1 MNSSLR
7 VRGLWGFKLT
17 RSGYNPCNLWLKMI
31 PRENILERLRT
42 IKPAL
47 QQEFPLR
54 RMALFGSWARNE
66 QTDTSDVD
74 ILVEVDPSIGLRF
87 VTLAERLES
96 LLEQHVDLV
105 SSRAVK
111 PNLLKQIQAELIDV

>member
-1 MNSSLR
+1 
-7 VRGLWGFKLT
+7 
-17 RSGYNPCNLWLKMI
+17 
-31 PRENILERLRT
+31 
-42 IKPAL
+42 
-47 QQEFPLR
+47 
-54 RMALFGSWARNE
+54 
-66 QTDTSDVD
+66 VD

-96 LLEQHVDLV
+96 LLDQHVDLV

>member
-1 MNSSLR
+1 MNSR
-7 VRGLWGFKLT
+7 QH
-17 RSGYNPCNLWLKMI
+17 
-31 PRENILERLRT
+31 ILERLRT

-47 QQEFPLR
+47 QQEFPLHR
-54 RMALFGSWARNE
+54 IGLFGSWARNE

-74 ILVEVDPSIGLRF
+74 ILVDVDPSIGLRF

-96 LLEQHVDLV
+96 MLEHHVDLV

-111 PNLLKQIQAELIDV
+111 PNLLKQIQTELIDV

>member
-1 MNSSLR
+1 MN
-7 VRGLWGFKLT
+7 
-17 RSGYNPCNLWLKMI
+17 

-54 RMALFGSWARNE
+54 RMGLFGSWARNE
-66 QTDTSDVD
+66 QTETSDVD

-105 SSRAVK
+105 SSRAVR
-111 PNLLKQIQAELIDV
+111 PNLLKQIQSELIDV